1 MVDCSLS
8 ALLLVSRASI
18 SLRKRQGLG
27 FTAVNAGLVK
37 TKRTWDVQSRLLT
50 LQADPLNLGIAALEE

>member
-1 MVDCSLS
+1 MVDCGFS

-18 SLRKRQGLG
+18 SLRKRQCLG

-37 TKRTWDVQSRLLT
+37 NKRTWDVQSHLLT
-50 LQADPLNLGIAALEE
+50 FKADPLNLGIAALEE